1 MVALLLAVIV
11 FLRLIIISVT
21 RRCYTRYT
29 NVPHALHIR
38 VTLVARTC
46 HANFDVEF
54 TIKIQYI

>member
-38 VTLVARTC
+38 VTIVAP
-46 HANFDVEF
+46 NFDVEF
-54 TIKIQYI
+54 TIEIQYI